1 MSADDTRSETT
12 KRFDLFEGSDGRLF
26 LYIHT
31 GTTAITLELDRE
43 DNDRD
48 RLLKRLAESPIS
60 INRPHR
66 EID

>member
-1 MSADDTRSETT
+1 MSPGDTQSETT

-31 GTTAITLELDRE
+31 GTTAITLELNRE

-48 RLLKRLAESPIS
+48 RLLKRLAESPTP
-60 INRPHR
+60 INRPNR